1 MLYSNTKAEN
11 FKYPWN
17 GEKNFLKIQN
27 FIDNGFSKYEA
38 LLNRLFEILKQNSVN
53 LALKDKTI
61 IQTPKIA
68 RDGTKKT
75 LFLNFQEICLKL
87 HRKSDHILT
96 YISAELGTTASI
108 QEGGRLV
115 LRGKF
120 NQKGIEH
127 VLRNYISEYVL
138 CGSCKSVDTYF
149 KKGEVNK
156 LFFLKC
162 NLCKASRFIN
172 PIRAGFVA
180 QTKRKKNR

>member
-1 MLYSNTKAEN
+1 MFYINTKIYN
-11 FKYPWN
+11 VKYIWN
-17 GEKNFLKIQN
+17 VDKNFLKTLDLVDSE
-27 FIDNGFSKYEA
+27 FAKYEI
-38 LLNRLFEILKQNSVN
+38 LLNRLFEILNEKNVS
-53 LALKDKTI
+53 LLFKDKTI

-68 RDGTKKT
+68 REGSKKT
-75 LFLNFQEICLKL
+75 LFLNFQDICIKL
-87 HRKSDHILT
+87 HRNNNHVLT
-96 YISAELGTTASI
+96 YISTELGTIASV

-149 KKGEVNK
+149 KKSEISK

-162 NLCKASRFIN
+162 NLCKASRFVN